1 MERLVTFEQFAEQ
14 KAKKDQVQLEEE
26 LNAKRE
32 ASANSFKDLLAEF
45 GVTSM
50 SELSEEDKP
59 KFNERL
65 GSLTESALL
74 LEGTRSQVGKIDKKG
89 KITSVYVH
97 YDGYPDYMVPMV
109 KNYDKKGVDQLVK
122 LGKSGISY
130 LDKNIGKKQAFN
142 NPTKG
147 TTLFYGRDRGENND
161 MTTTWSNVADIK
173 GYFKEVANDSGAEY
187 VYLYDERDGKWY
199 MGDTYGSPTLQV
211 VESVNEAVEIS
222 GKRTAK
228 KLALRLTKLFDNKLT
243 ALKADK
249 VTMLGFL
256 KELYFSAME
265 DANFGREAGT
275 SMNKIKGKISPV
287 EIKVAGLDNE
297 PIRVSAKTVKMMV
310 DKYYTDLANAGD
322 WSGIGITEGFAMYL
336 DQIGEGATGQALLDS
351 FNAQFEGEEKR
362 VSRTEK
368 LYELS
373 QRLEPTN
380 EAKESA
386 WDKLNRIADEEYGEF
401 GFATIGEDE
410 MANHIDMKKA
420 DKLADKEY
428 GEFGFATLSEDEM
441 EELINNNPKLV
452 KESVNEAKYDKK
464 KLLKLIKNHDD
475 AEILVNGK
483 WYIIYNPDNGN
494 DENTDMWAAD
504 DYIYALDPD
513 GEEFEINYKDIEQF
527 KESVEVNEA
536 EIKSDDEFKEYAFT
550 VLQKAF
556 GEDFDEAKAQEVV
569 DGILGKVDGDYGKA
583 AGILQASLG

>member
-14 KAKKDQVQLEEE
+14 KAKQNQVQLEQE

-32 ASANSFKDLLAEF
+32 ASANSFKNLLAEF

-74 LEGTRSQVGKIDKKG
+74 LEGTRSQVGKIDKNG

-97 YDGYPDYMVPMV
+97 YDGYPDYMVPMI
-109 KNYDKKGVDQLVK
+109 KNYDKKGVDQLIK
-122 LGKSGISY
+122 LGASGISY
-130 LDKNIGKKQAFN
+130 LDKKIGKKQNFN
-142 NPTKG
+142 QPVKG
-147 TTLFYGRDRGENND
+147 TTLFYGRDRGENDD
-161 MTTTWSNVADIK
+161 MTTTWSNAADIK
-173 GYFKEVANDSGAEY
+173 GYFKEVANDGGAEY

-199 MGDTYGSPTLQV
+199 MGDTYGSPVLQV
-211 VESVNEAVEIS
+211 VESVNEAVAIS
-222 GKRTAK
+222 GKRTANK
-228 KLALRLTKLFDNKLT
+228 VALRLNKLFTDKLP
-243 ALKADK
+243 AIAADK

-265 DANFGREAGT
+265 DANFGREGGV
-275 SMNKIKGKISPV
+275 SMNMIKGKLGPLEV
-287 EIKVAGLDNE
+287 KVAGLDNE
-297 PIRVSAKTVKMMV
+297 AIKISAKTVKLMV

-336 DQIGEGATGQALLDS
+336 DQIGETAMAQALLDS

-373 QRLEPTN
+373 QKN
-380 EAKESA
+380 V
-386 WDKLNRIADEEYGEF
+386 EEDRAEE
-401 GFATIGEDE
+401 IEDDGIE
-410 MANHIDMKKA
+410 MA
-420 DKLADKEY
+420 
-428 GEFGFATLSEDEM
+428 
-441 EELINNNPKLV
+441 
-452 KESVNEAKYDKK
+452 
-464 KLLKLIKNHDD
+464 
-475 AEILVNGK
+475 
-483 WYIIYNPDNGN
+483 
-494 DENTDMWAAD
+494 
-504 DYIYALDPD
+504 
-513 GEEFEINYKDIEQF
+513 
-527 KESVEVNEA
+527 NEA

>member
-1 MERLVTFEQFAEQ
+1 MERLVTFEKFAEQ
-14 KAKKDQVQLEEE
+14 KAKKDQIRLEEE

-65 GSLTESALL
+65 GTLTESALL

-97 YDGYPDYMVPMV
+97 YDGYPDHMVPMI

-130 LDKNIGKKQAFN
+130 LDKNIGKKQDFN
-142 NPTKG
+142 QPVKG

-161 MTTTWSNVADIK
+161 MTTTWSNAADIK
-173 GYFKEVANDSGAEY
+173 GYFKEVANDGGAEY

-199 MGDTYGSPTLQV
+199 MGDTYGSSVLQV
-211 VESVNEAVEIS
+211 VESVNEAVAIS

-228 KLALRLTKLFDNKLT
+228 KVALRLTRLFDTKLT
-243 ALKADK
+243 ALAADK

-256 KELYFSAME
+256 KELYFNAME
-265 DANFGREAGT
+265 DANFGREGGV
-275 SMNKIKGKISPV
+275 SMNIIKGKISPLEV
-287 EIKVAGLDNE
+287 KVAGLDNE
-297 PIRVSAKTVKMMV
+297 AIKISAKTVKLMV
-310 DKYYTDLANAGD
+310 DKYYSDLANAGD

-336 DQIGEGATGQALLDS
+336 DQIGESNMAQALLDS

-373 QRLEPTN
+373 QKN
-380 EAKESA
+380 V
-386 WDKLNRIADEEYGEF
+386 EEDRAEE
-401 GFATIGEDE
+401 IEDDGVE
-410 MANHIDMKKA
+410 MA
-420 DKLADKEY
+420 
-428 GEFGFATLSEDEM
+428 
-441 EELINNNPKLV
+441 
-452 KESVNEAKYDKK
+452 
-464 KLLKLIKNHDD
+464 
-475 AEILVNGK
+475 
-483 WYIIYNPDNGN
+483 
-494 DENTDMWAAD
+494 
-504 DYIYALDPD
+504 
-513 GEEFEINYKDIEQF
+513 
-527 KESVEVNEA
+527 NEA

>member
-1 MERLVTFEQFAEQ
+1 MKVIYNTVITNLKTKKHIMERLVTFEQFAEQ

-32 ASANSFKDLLAEF
+32 ASANSFKDLLSEF

-65 GSLTESALL
+65 GTLTESALL

-89 KITSVYVH
+89 RITSVYVH
-97 YDGYPDYMVPMV
+97 YDGYPDHMVPMI

-130 LDKNIGKKQAFN
+130 LDKNIGKKQDFN
-142 NPTKG
+142 SPVRG
-147 TTLFYGRDRGENND
+147 TTLFYGRDRGENKD
-161 MTTTWSNVADIK
+161 MTTTWTNAADIK
-173 GYFKEVANDSGAEY
+173 GYFKEVANDGGAEY

-199 MGDTYGSPTLQV
+199 MGDTYGSPVLQV
-211 VESVNEAVEIS
+211 VESVNEAVIAIS

-228 KLALRLTKLFDNKLT
+228 KVALRLTRLFDTKLT
-243 ALKADK
+243 ALAADK

-256 KELYFSAME
+256 KELYFYAME
-265 DANFGREAGT
+265 DANFSREANVT
-275 SMNKIKGKISPV
+275 MNMIKGKISPLEVKV
-287 EIKVAGLDNE
+287 EGLDGE
-297 PIRVSAKTVKMMV
+297 VIRISAKTIKTIA
-310 DKYYTDLANAGD
+310 DKYYSDLANAGD

-336 DQIGEGATGQALLDS
+336 DQIGESNMAQALLDS

-373 QRLEPTN
+373 QRLESTN
-380 EAKESA
+380 EA
-386 WDKLNRIADEEYGEF
+386 
-401 GFATIGEDE
+401 
-410 MANHIDMKKA
+410 
-420 DKLADKEY
+420 
-428 GEFGFATLSEDEM
+428 
-441 EELINNNPKLV
+441 

-494 DENTDMWAAD
+494 DENTDMWND
-504 DYIYALDPD
+504 DSVFALDQD
-513 GEEFEINYKDIEQF
+513 GEEFEINYKDIEHF
-527 KESVEVNEA
+527 KESVEVNET

-550 VLQKAF
+550 ILQKAF
-556 GEDFDEAKAQEVV
+556 GADFDEAKAQEVV

-583 AGILQASLG
+583 AGILQSSLG

>member
-14 KAKKDQVQLEEE
+14 KAKKDQIQLEEE

-65 GSLTESALL
+65 GTLTESALL
-74 LEGTRSQVGKIDKKG
+74 LEGTRSQVGKIDKNG

-97 YDGYPDYMVPMV
+97 YDGYPDHMVPMI
-109 KNYDKKGVDQLVK
+109 KNYDKNGVDQLVK

-130 LDKNIGKKQAFN
+130 LDKKIGKKQNFN
-142 NPTKG
+142 QPVKG

-161 MTTTWSNVADIK
+161 MTTTWTNAADIK

-199 MGDTYGSPTLQV
+199 MGDTYGSPVLQV
-211 VESVNEAVEIS
+211 VESVNEAVAIS

-228 KLALRLTKLFDNKLT
+228 KVALRLTRLFDTKLT
-243 ALKADK
+243 ALAADK

-265 DANFGREAGT
+265 DANFGREGGV
-275 SMNKIKGKISPV
+275 SMNNIKGKISPLEV
-287 EIKVAGLDNE
+287 KVAGLDNE
-297 PIRVSAKTVKMMV
+297 AIKISAKTVKLMV
-310 DKYYTDLANAGD
+310 DKYYSDLANAGD

-336 DQIGEGATGQALLDS
+336 DQIGETAMAQALLDS

-373 QRLEPTN
+373 QKN
-380 EAKESA
+380 V
-386 WDKLNRIADEEYGEF
+386 EEDRAEE
-401 GFATIGEDE
+401 IEDGGVE
-410 MANHIDMKKA
+410 MA
-420 DKLADKEY
+420 
-428 GEFGFATLSEDEM
+428 
-441 EELINNNPKLV
+441 
-452 KESVNEAKYDKK
+452 
-464 KLLKLIKNHDD
+464 
-475 AEILVNGK
+475 
-483 WYIIYNPDNGN
+483 
-494 DENTDMWAAD
+494 
-504 DYIYALDPD
+504 
-513 GEEFEINYKDIEQF
+513 
-527 KESVEVNEA
+527 NEA
-536 EIKSDDEFKEYAFT
+536 EIKSDDEFKDYAFA

>member
-14 KAKKDQVQLEEE
+14 KAKKDQIRLEEE

-65 GSLTESALL
+65 GTLTESALL
-74 LEGTRSQVGKIDKKG
+74 LEGTRSQVGKIDKNG

-97 YDGYPDYMVPMV
+97 YDGYPDHMVPMI
-109 KNYDKKGVDQLVK
+109 KNYDKNGVDQLVK

-130 LDKNIGKKQAFN
+130 LDKKIGKKQNFN
-142 NPTKG
+142 QPVKG

-161 MTTTWSNVADIK
+161 MTTTWTNAADIK

-199 MGDTYGSPTLQV
+199 MGDTYGSPVLQV
-211 VESVNEAVEIS
+211 VESVNEAVAIS

-228 KLALRLTKLFDNKLT
+228 KVALRLTRLFDTKLT
-243 ALKADK
+243 ALAADK

-265 DANFGREAGT
+265 DANFGREGGV
-275 SMNKIKGKISPV
+275 SMNNIKGKISPLEV
-287 EIKVAGLDNE
+287 KVAGLDNE
-297 PIRVSAKTVKMMV
+297 AIKISAKTVKLMV
-310 DKYYTDLANAGD
+310 DKYYSDLANAGD

-336 DQIGEGATGQALLDS
+336 DQIGETAMAQALLDS

-373 QRLEPTN
+373 QKN
-380 EAKESA
+380 V
-386 WDKLNRIADEEYGEF
+386 EEDRAEE
-401 GFATIGEDE
+401 IEDGGVE
-410 MANHIDMKKA
+410 MA
-420 DKLADKEY
+420 
-428 GEFGFATLSEDEM
+428 
-441 EELINNNPKLV
+441 
-452 KESVNEAKYDKK
+452 
-464 KLLKLIKNHDD
+464 
-475 AEILVNGK
+475 
-483 WYIIYNPDNGN
+483 
-494 DENTDMWAAD
+494 
-504 DYIYALDPD
+504 
-513 GEEFEINYKDIEQF
+513 
-527 KESVEVNEA
+527 NEA
-536 EIKSDDEFKEYAFT
+536 EIKSDDEFKDYAFA

>member
-14 KAKKDQVQLEEE
+14 KAKKDQIQLEEE

-74 LEGTRSQVGKIDKKG
+74 LEGTRSQVGKIDKNG

-97 YDGYPDYMVPMV
+97 YDGYPDYMVPMI

-130 LDKNIGKKQAFN
+130 LDKKIGKKQSFN
-142 NPTKG
+142 QPVKG
-147 TTLFYGRDRGENND
+147 TTLFYGRDRGENSD
-161 MTTTWSNVADIK
+161 MTTTWSNAADIK
-173 GYFKEVANDSGAEY
+173 GYFKEVANDGGAEY

-211 VESVNEAVEIS
+211 VESVNEAVAIS

-228 KLALRLTKLFDNKLT
+228 KVALRLTRLFDTKLT
-243 ALKADK
+243 ALAADK

-265 DANFGREAGT
+265 DANFGREGGV
-275 SMNKIKGKISPV
+275 SMNNIKGKISPLEV
-287 EIKVAGLDNE
+287 KVAGLDNE
-297 PIRVSAKTVKMMV
+297 AIKISAKTVKLMV
-310 DKYYTDLANAGD
+310 DKYYSDLANAGD

-336 DQIGEGATGQALLDS
+336 DQIGETNMAQALLDS

-373 QRLEPTN
+373 QKN
-380 EAKESA
+380 V
-386 WDKLNRIADEEYGEF
+386 EEDRAEE
-401 GFATIGEDE
+401 IEDGGVE
-410 MANHIDMKKA
+410 MA
-420 DKLADKEY
+420 
-428 GEFGFATLSEDEM
+428 
-441 EELINNNPKLV
+441 
-452 KESVNEAKYDKK
+452 
-464 KLLKLIKNHDD
+464 
-475 AEILVNGK
+475 
-483 WYIIYNPDNGN
+483 
-494 DENTDMWAAD
+494 
-504 DYIYALDPD
+504 
-513 GEEFEINYKDIEQF
+513 
-527 KESVEVNEA
+527 NEA

>member
-14 KAKKDQVQLEEE
+14 KAKKDQIRLEEE

-65 GSLTESALL
+65 GTLTESALL
-74 LEGTRSQVGKIDKKG
+74 LEGTRSQVGKIDKNG

-97 YDGYPDYMVPMV
+97 YDGYPDHMVPMI
-109 KNYDKKGVDQLVK
+109 KNYDKNGVDQLVK

-130 LDKNIGKKQAFN
+130 LDKKIGKKQNFN
-142 NPTKG
+142 QPVKG

-161 MTTTWSNVADIK
+161 MTTTWTNAADIK

-199 MGDTYGSPTLQV
+199 MGDTYGSPVLQV
-211 VESVNEAVEIS
+211 VESVNEAVAIS

-228 KLALRLTKLFDNKLT
+228 KVALRLTRLFDTKLT
-243 ALKADK
+243 ALAADK

-265 DANFGREAGT
+265 DANFGREGGV
-275 SMNKIKGKISPV
+275 SMNNIKGKISPLEV
-287 EIKVAGLDNE
+287 KVAGLDNE
-297 PIRVSAKTVKMMV
+297 AIKISAKTVKLMV
-310 DKYYTDLANAGD
+310 DKYYSDLANAGD

-336 DQIGEGATGQALLDS
+336 DQIGETAMAQALLDS

-373 QRLEPTN
+373 QKN
-380 EAKESA
+380 V
-386 WDKLNRIADEEYGEF
+386 EEDRAEE
-401 GFATIGEDE
+401 IEDGGVE
-410 MANHIDMKKA
+410 MA
-420 DKLADKEY
+420 
-428 GEFGFATLSEDEM
+428 
-441 EELINNNPKLV
+441 
-452 KESVNEAKYDKK
+452 
-464 KLLKLIKNHDD
+464 
-475 AEILVNGK
+475 
-483 WYIIYNPDNGN
+483 
-494 DENTDMWAAD
+494 
-504 DYIYALDPD
+504 
-513 GEEFEINYKDIEQF
+513 
-527 KESVEVNEA
+527 NEA
-536 EIKSDDEFKEYAFT
+536 EIKSDDEFKEYAFA

>member
-14 KAKKDQVQLEEE
+14 KAKQAQAQIEEE
-26 LNAKRE
+26 VSAKRE

-65 GSLTESALL
+65 GALTESALL
-74 LEGTRSQVGKIDKKG
+74 LEGTRSQVGKIDKNG
-89 KITSVYVH
+89 RITSVYVH
-97 YDGYPDYMVPMV
+97 YDGYPDHMVPMI

-130 LDKNIGKKQAFN
+130 LDKKIGKKQNFN
-142 NPTKG
+142 QPVKG

-161 MTTTWSNVADIK
+161 MTTTWNNAADVK

-211 VESVNEAVEIS
+211 VESVNEAVAIS

-228 KLALRLTKLFDNKLT
+228 KLALRLTRLFDNKLT

-265 DANFGREAGT
+265 DANFSREAGA
-275 SMNKIKGKISPV
+275 SMSKIKGKISPV
-287 EIKVAGLDNE
+287 EVKVAGLDNE
-297 PIRVSAKTVKMMV
+297 SIRVSAKTVKMMV
-310 DKYYTDLANAGD
+310 DKYYSDMANAGD

-336 DQIGEGATGQALLDS
+336 DQIGESAMAQALLDS

-373 QRLEPTN
+373 QKN
-380 EAKESA
+380 VKEDRA
-386 WDKLNRIADEEYGEF
+386 EE
-401 GFATIGEDE
+401 IEDE
-410 MANHIDMKKA
+410 KMEMA
-420 DKLADKEY
+420 
-428 GEFGFATLSEDEM
+428 
-441 EELINNNPKLV
+441 
-452 KESVNEAKYDKK
+452 
-464 KLLKLIKNHDD
+464 
-475 AEILVNGK
+475 
-483 WYIIYNPDNGN
+483 
-494 DENTDMWAAD
+494 
-504 DYIYALDPD
+504 
-513 GEEFEINYKDIEQF
+513 
-527 KESVEVNEA
+527 NEA